1 MTNQNNTS
9 VEETPPP
16 DGHIHKCV
24 ECSLN
29 FYDKPMT
36 NQNKDTLQV
45 AIVMSI
51 LTGVLLGLLIAV
63 ITLWIVGSFV

>member
-1 MTNQNNTS
+1 
-9 VEETPPP
+9 
-16 DGHIHKCV
+16 
-24 ECSLN
+24 
-29 FYDKPMT
+29 MT